1 MPDTS
6 TTNILMT
13 NQTEGGNNNTWGTIA
28 DANFERIDDKFG
40 NVTLIT
46 TTGGSTVLSSTQELV
61 NAIVID
67 GALASNST
75 ITFSGRGGSW
85 VVRNDTTGYYTV
97 TCKVSGQT
105 GVTVDQGA
113 AVVVFF
119 DNTDI
124 AYANPSAAES
134 TNEVTVASAST
145 ADVLGAGSEYVAI
158 SGTTTI
164 TSFGTGANKRKFV
177 RATGAF
183 KITHNATTLILP
195 GGVDLT
201 TIAGDTFL
209 IVSDSSSNVRIYDY
223 QRSSFVPAAFP
234 IGTVIDYAGSSAPAL
249 WLFAY
254 GQDVSRTTYAALF
267 SILGTTYGAGDG
279 STTFGL
285 PDCNGRVRAG
295 KDNMGGTSANRLTNM
310 SGGLDGDTLGAY
322 GGTESAT
329 LTLSHLPS
337 GVTLSATG
345 LTATSST
352 TSTVSGG
359 TLGGVGDTIS
369 FAGGGNNVTATNAT
383 PIAVTSTTTTTI
395 GGSVSLGGSSTA
407 HNNVQPTIVFN
418 TIIFAG
424 V

>member
-1 MPDTS
+1 MHDTS

-46 TTGGSTVLSSTQELV
+46 TTGSSTVLSSTQELV

-145 ADVLGAGSEYVAI
+145 A
-158 SGTTTI
+158 
-164 TSFGTGANKRKFV
+164 V
-177 RATGAF
+177 R
-183 KITHNATTLILP
+183 P
-195 GGVDLT
+195 W
-201 TIAGDTFL
+201 
-209 IVSDSSSNVRIYDY
+209 R
-223 QRSSFVPAAFP
+223 P
-234 IGTVIDYAGSSAPAL
+234 
-249 WLFAY
+249 
-254 GQDVSRTTYAALF
+254 
-267 SILGTTYGAGDG
+267 
-279 STTFGL
+279 
-285 PDCNGRVRAG
+285 
-295 KDNMGGTSANRLTNM
+295 
-310 SGGLDGDTLGAY
+310 
-322 GGTESAT
+322 
-329 LTLSHLPS
+329 
-337 GVTLSATG
+337 
-345 LTATSST
+345 
-352 TSTVSGG
+352 
-359 TLGGVGDTIS
+359 
-369 FAGGGNNVTATNAT
+369 AGGGEV
-383 PIAVTSTTTTTI
+383 IRE
-395 GGSVSLGGSSTA
+395 G
-407 HNNVQPTIVFN
+407 
-418 TIIFAG
+418 
-424 V
+424 